1 MLGELLIESFGA
13 NAIGVAFDGQLERR
27 ISEHDAGYFGQLL
40 ACQRTERELAGV
52 KEHVRHI
59 DDQAASGVASFQD
72 QAELLEETRT
82 KLFAVAN
89 GLLKLRIGG
98 GCGGAIPVG
107 IRFSGLLFLPC
118 FIAVSFGVGL
128 STSGLMSG
136 GLRIEV
142 LAVCVIT
149 LANGVGGNGF
159 GVDSA
164 L

>member
-1 MLGELLIESFGA
+1 MPEILASFS
-13 NAIGVAFDGQLERR
+13 R
-27 ISEHDAGYFGQLL
+27 
-40 ACQRTERELAGV
+40 
-52 KEHVRHI
+52 
-59 DDQAASGVASFQD
+59 ASGRSVNLPESKSTSDILTTRPRAVSRVSRIK
-72 QAELLEETRT
+72 LNCWRRRT

-107 IRFSGLLFLPC
+107 SRFSGLLFLPC

-142 LAVCVIT
+142 LAVRVVT